1 MPIVSSGRHG
11 PTSWPARRVT
21 APDVDLLA
29 RDVVALRRPA
39 LIAVDGVD
47 GAGKTTFAARLAAA
61 VEDAGRPTV
70 VVHEDDFLAP
80 RATRYR
86 LGKDSPEG
94 FFADS
99 YDLAA
104 LARDV
109 LDPLAAGSDRDIRRR
124 AFDHRTDSPV
134 DVPAET
140 VPDDGDATSRASGS
154 TSRAADPTTARPSS
168 STTPEVSAPARRA
181 RHPASPPAARPPR

>member
-1 MPIVSSGRHG
+1 M
-11 PTSWPARRVT
+11 
-21 APDVDLLA
+21 LLA

-39 LIAVDGVD
+39 LIAVDGID
-47 GAGKTTFAARLAAA
+47 GAGKTTFAARRAAA

-99 YDLAA
+99 YDFAA
-104 LARDV
+104 LTRDRPRSARPRRAQ
-109 LDPLAAGSDRDIRRR
+109 PLAAGSDRGIRRR